1 MATPKVLILDEPS
14 LGLAPFIVSEIF
26 ALIVRLREQGLAIL
40 LSEQNAQLSLA
51 IADRGY
57 VIENGTV
64 AQTGAGREL
73 LQSKDIAERYLGVGA
88 KAEEGIDQRH
98 KVIAERLRDVLMR

>member
-1 MATPKVLILDEPS
+1 MARPKLLILDEPS
-14 LGLAPFIVSEIF
+14 LGLAPVIMREIL
-26 ALIVRLREQGLAIL
+26 ALIVRLREQGMAIL

-57 VIENGTV
+57 VIENGRV

-73 LQSKDIAERYLGVGA
+73 LKSKDIAERYLGVGA
-88 KAEEGIDQRH
+88 KAEEGVRRQDNA
-98 KVIAERLRDVLMR
+98 VAARLRDLLMR